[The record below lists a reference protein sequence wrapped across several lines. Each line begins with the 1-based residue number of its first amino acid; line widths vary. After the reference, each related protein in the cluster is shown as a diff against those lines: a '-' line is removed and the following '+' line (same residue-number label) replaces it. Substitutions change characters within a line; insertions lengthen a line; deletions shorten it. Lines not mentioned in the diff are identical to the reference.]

1 MRIHE
6 LIGEIGSKLQ
16 HQGVL
21 GHLLIRERKREK
33 GFTSSAFGQDTFI
46 VHPKDEQRRVRKLSN
61 DASKKK
67 LQIPKKREPAVPGRA
82 AAGGIT
88 GVAAWA
94 TPLGFGGVQGCHG
107 SAAQRRVPRAMKN
120 GRQQERRVASQIR
133 AVEGGAAM
141 RRRRGQSCGM
151 GASAARRRPAARG
164 DLGEGEGPAGDVQQR
179 GLAGGRAA
187 FRGAGLGAA
196 EV

>member
-61 DASKKK
+61 DASKKNYK
-67 LQIPKKREPAVPGRA
+67 YQKRGSRQYLDALPPEASRASRPGLHR
-82 AAGGIT
+82 
-88 GVAAWA
+88 
-94 TPLGFGGVQGCHG
+94 
-107 SAAQRRVPRAMKN
+107 
-120 GRQQERRVASQIR
+120 
-133 AVEGGAAM
+133 
-141 RRRRGQSCGM
+141 
-151 GASAARRRPAARG
+151 
-164 DLGEGEGPAGDVQQR
+164 
-179 GLAGGRAA
+179 
-187 FRGAGLGAA
+187 
-196 EV
+196 